1 MFLVIFVILHQKNSI
16 DLTYTN
22 KHYFF
27 TKKRIFLIL
36 VYKSQKSNIG
46 YNLIP
51 ISNLNITLSL
61 WPKTQYLHESL
72 VLLDFSFD
80 LCIINSNHCATL
92 KFFPLSLLPIPDH
105 LSLST
110 YVYLP
115 LYNRRRPT
123 YVLMSI
129 YQHLPAYVNLP
140 SSTYLLLPISKYQY
154 PGAGIG
160 LV

>member
-92 KFFPLSLLPIPDH
+92 KFLPLSLLPIPDH

-115 LYNRRRPT
+115 LYNRRRPRSRFRSWFDET
-123 YVLMSI
+123 FFVELVTQFPLVGI
-129 YQHLPAYVNLP
+129 IC
-140 SSTYLLLPISKYQY
+140 STFSRLF
-154 PGAGIG
+154 
-160 LV
+160 